1 MRNNLELLATDKL
14 RSESLEEEFKVL
26 QKQLTVEQEIKNTY
40 ELKIVKL
47 EKSKKSIE
55 ERCLS
60 AEKVLK
66 ALSADSFHENKENS
80 RLNSSKQEIETALL
94 HSRPSSRRQGLAP
107 LDSNSRTSLPVN
119 LSDSVTSASDLK
131 AQLEAVTRERD
142 AALAKLRSTR
152 SSLASAAGKLS
163 EQNKRKKEMERDIV
177 QQLSKTHNVLRKT
190 KTNLEN
196 VAGAGQNK

>member
-1 MRNNLELLATDKL
+1 M
-14 RSESLEEEFKVL
+14 
-26 QKQLTVEQEIKNTY
+26 
-40 ELKIVKL
+40 
-47 EKSKKSIE
+47 
-55 ERCLS
+55 
-60 AEKVLK
+60 
-66 ALSADSFHENKENS
+66 
-80 RLNSSKQEIETALL
+80 SS
-94 HSRPSSRRQGLAP
+94 
-107 LDSNSRTSLPVN
+107 
-119 LSDSVTSASDLK
+119 SDLK

-142 AALAKLRSTR
+142 AALAKLKSTR